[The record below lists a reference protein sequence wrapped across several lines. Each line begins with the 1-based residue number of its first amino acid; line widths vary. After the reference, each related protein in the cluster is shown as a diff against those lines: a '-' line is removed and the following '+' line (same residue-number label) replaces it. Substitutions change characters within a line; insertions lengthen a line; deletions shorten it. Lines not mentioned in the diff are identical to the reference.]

1 MFVRTRMKT
10 LDELTRF
17 EKGGG
22 GPSPAQQ
29 IAAAPVPLPAPPVT
43 STDPS
48 VIQAE
53 HDLAQQ
59 NLLKKS
65 VKRTVLAGDTGG
77 WNPAGNGPTARTMGG
92 P

>member
-1 MFVRTRMKT
+1 MKS
-10 LDELTRF
+10 LFELTLF
-17 EKGGG
+17 HKGGG

-29 IAAAPVPLPAPPVT
+29 IAQAPTPLPAPPVT
-43 STDPS
+43 SSDPS

-65 VKRTVLAGDTGG
+65 VKKTVLAGDTGG
-77 WNPAGNGPTARTMGG
+77 WTPPKPPAPVGQ
-92 P
+92 